1 MAKDK
6 QLKRPY
12 LAPKCEVIQV
22 ETCNL
27 MAISASMGGF
37 EYGGTL
43 SKKVSFDNEEDFD
56 FGTDNTQTRKEEQP

>member
-27 MAISASMGGF
+27 MDISASMGGF

-56 FGTDNTQTRKEEQP
+56 FGTDNTQTGKEKQP